1 MTRGFLL
8 GKFMPPHRGHLY
20 CCDFAQAIADEVTV
34 LVCSLDDDPIPG
46 ALRHDWMRQLLPRCR
61 VPHLTEP
68 VPQEPAEHARFW
80 DIWREI
86 VQRAHPEPIDYVF
99 ASEAYGD
106 RLAREVGARFV
117 PVDPARRAVPVSA
130 SAIRQ
135 DPFRQWRWLPDLVR
149 PYFAKRVCLF
159 GPESSGKST
168 LAAALADRFETVQ
181 VPEYGRIH
189 TDAFGTDCTPDD
201 LLAIA
206 RGHIASE
213 AAAARNANRI
223 LVLDGDPLLTA
234 VWSDM
239 LCGGR
244 DPWFAQFRDV
254 ADLYLLCDIDMPWA
268 DDGTRYFP
276 ATADRQRFFAAC
288 QAELEAR
295 EAPFVMLS
303 GDPES
308 RLKTAVEAIIGRF
321 PGLAA

>member
-8 GKFMPPHRGHLY
+8 GKFMPPHLGHVY

-46 ALRHDWMRQLLPRCR
+46 ALRYDWMSRLLPRCR
-61 VPHLTEP
+61 VRHLTEP
-68 VPQEPAEHARFW
+68 VPQEPSEHPQFW
-80 DIWREI
+80 DIWRDI
-86 VQRAHPEPIDYVF
+86 VQRVHPGTIDYVF

-130 SAIRQ
+130 RDIRD
-135 DPFRQWRWLPDLVR
+135 DPFRHWRYLPDLVR
-149 PYFAKRVCLF
+149 PYFAGRICLF
-159 GPESSGKST
+159 GPESTGKST
-168 LAAALADRFETVQ
+168 LAAQLADRFDTVQ
-181 VPEYGRIH
+181 VPEYGRVH
-189 TDAFGTDCTPDD
+189 TDAFGTACAPAD

-213 AAAARNANRI
+213 KAAVRNANRI
-223 LVLDGDPLLTA
+223 LILDGDPLLTA

-244 DPWFAQFRDV
+244 DPWFAAYDNP
-254 ADLYLLCDIDMPWA
+254 ADLYLLTDIDMPWA

-276 ATADRQRFFAAC
+276 DSADRGRFLAAC
-288 QAELEAR
+288 RAELEAR
-295 EAPFVMLS
+295 GVPFVTLS
-303 GDPES
+303 GDAEN
-308 RLKTAVEAIIGRF
+308 RRRTAVDAIVNRF
-321 PGLAA
+321 PGLSN